1 MELYKRIKRRREELG
16 LTQEE
21 LATKMGYKSRS
32 SINKIEMGENDIPQ
46 SKIVQFAAAL
56 DATPAYLMGWDDSP
70 TRSENPPTITDNFI
84 TFPVIGEVAA
94 GYDHVAMEDWE
105 GDTIDVPASYLH
117 GRSPKEYFVL
127 KVIGDSMYPL
137 YMDGDKVLVLRQ
149 ETLNHSGQIG
159 VLLYN
164 SEQATLKKV
173 EYSMGEDWL
182 RMVPINPNYPPIR
195 IEGADLELCRVLGIP
210 RLLVREI
217 DDK

>member
-1 MELYKRIKRRREELG
+1 MTIGERIKRRREELG
-16 LTQEE
+16 ISVEDIAKKLGKHR
-21 LATKMGYKSRS
+21 ATIYRYESNEIS
-32 SINKIEMGENDIPQ
+32 TLPTDVLIPL
-46 SKIVQFAAAL
+46 SVAL
-56 DATPAYLMGWDDSP
+56 DTTPAHLMGWGDSP
-70 TRSENPPTITDNFI
+70 NTLAPSPTLTDNFI

-94 GYDHVAMEDWE
+94 GYDHIAMEDWE

-173 EYSMGEDWL
+173 EYAMGEDWL

-195 IEGADLELCRVLGIP
+195 IEGADLEQCRVLGIP

>member
-1 MELYKRIKRRREELG
+1 MTTGERMKLRRKEID
-16 LTQEE
+16 LTAERVAE
-21 LATKMGYKSRS
+21 YIGVSPATVYRYEKGD
-32 SINKIEMGENDIPQ
+32 IEKVPGDLLEPIAR
-46 SKIVQFAAAL
+46 VL
-56 DATPAYLMGWDDSP
+56 RTTPAYLMGWEDSP
-70 TRSENPPTITDNFI
+70 TRSENAPAVTENFI

-94 GYDHVAMEDWE
+94 GYDHIAMEDWE

-127 KVIGDSMYPL
+127 RVIGDSMYPL

-173 EYSMGEDWL
+173 EYAMGEDWL

-195 IEGADLELCRVLGIP
+195 IEGADLEQCRVLGIP